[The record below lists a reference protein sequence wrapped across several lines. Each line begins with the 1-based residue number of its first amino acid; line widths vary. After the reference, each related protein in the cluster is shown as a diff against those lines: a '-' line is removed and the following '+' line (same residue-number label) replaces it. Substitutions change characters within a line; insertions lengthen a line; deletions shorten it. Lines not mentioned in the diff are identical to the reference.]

1 LSTPTPQLVL
11 GPLLRYVGTTTAT
24 VWVETDAPAVVEV
37 LGHRASTFNVL
48 GHHYALVLIEELEP
62 GSINRYE
69 VLLNGR
75 TVWPQED
82 GRPVPAIHT
91 REGERQSRL
100 VFGSCRVGAPES
112 PPYTHAP
119 SEHRKGLG
127 VDALWAYS
135 RRLQEGAASWPDGL
149 LLMGDQV
156 YADDVPPETA
166 AFIRERRNVDEPP
179 GEEIAD
185 FEEYTR
191 LYRESWSDPDIRWLL
206 STVPSAMI
214 FDDHDVSDDW
224 NISQSWVDEKRSLSW
239 WDERIT
245 GAFMAYWI
253 YQHLGN
259 LSPPELAEETMFDL
273 VLEDDDAG
281 PRLRE
286 FARRCDRESAAS
298 RWAYYRDFGR
308 SRLLVIDSRAAR
320 VLVDGH
326 RDMVDAAEWEW
337 IVEHARGS
345 FDHLILVTTLP
356 AFAPHGIHHLEAW
369 SEAVCAERFGPAV
382 GRLGEL
388 VRRAVDLEHWA
399 AFQRAFE
406 QLVDLLRDI
415 STGLGGEPPATI
427 TILSGDVHTTYI
439 AEVDLGPKSGPSRV
453 YQVVCSPFRN
463 PLKPFARRVV
473 KATGSRLAARV
484 FSALARASGVPPSSA
499 TWSYLARR
507 TYDNSIGELNLD
519 EDAAT
524 VTIYQSRP
532 PGWLELLY
540 TRKLSG

>member
-1 LSTPTPQLVL
+1 MANLVL

-24 VWVETDAPAVVEV
+24 VWVETGAPAVVEV
-37 LGHRASTFNVL
+37 LEHSASTFNVL
-48 GHHYALVLIEELEP
+48 GHHYALVLIEELVP
-62 GSINRYE
+62 GSVNPYD
-69 VLLNGR
+69 VQLDGH
-75 TVWPQED
+75 TVWPPED
-82 GRPVPAIHT
+82 ERPAPAIHT
-91 REGERQSRL
+91 REGERQARL
-100 VFGSCRVGAPES
+100 VFGSCRVGAPQS

-135 RRLQEGAASWPDGL
+135 RRLQEGAASWPDAL

-166 AFIRERRNVDEPP
+166 AFIRERRAVDVPP

-214 FDDHDVSDDW
+214 FDDHDVNDDW
-224 NISQSWVDEKRSLSW
+224 NISQSWVDEMRSLPW
-239 WDERIT
+239 WDDRIT
-245 GAFMAYWI
+245 GAFMAYWL

-259 LSPPELAEETMFDL
+259 LSPPELAEETMFEL
-273 VLEDDDAG
+273 VRQDDDAG

-326 RDMVDAAEWEW
+326 RDMVDTEEWEW
-337 IVEHARGS
+337 IVEHAHGS

-369 SEAVCAERFGPAV
+369 SEAVCAGRWGGTAA
-382 GRLGEL
+382 RLGEL
-388 VRRAVDLEHWA
+388 IRRAVDLEHWA

-415 STGLGGEPPATI
+415 STGLGAEPPATI
-427 TILSGDVHTTYI
+427 TILSGDVHTTY
-439 AEVDLGPKSGPSRV
+439 AVEVELGPKAGPSRV
-453 YQVVCSPFRN
+453 YQIVCSPFRN
-463 PLKPFARRVV
+463 PLTPLARRVV
-473 KATGSRLAARV
+473 RATGSRVAARV
-484 FSALARASGVPPSSA
+484 FSVLARASGVAPSSA
-499 TWSYLARR
+499 TWRYLAHR
-507 TYDNSIGELNLD
+507 TYDNSIGELSLD
-519 EDAAT
+519 EEAAT
-524 VTIYQSRP
+524 VTLYRAVP
-532 PGWLELLY
+532 PGALEPLY
-540 TRKLSG
+540 TRKLS

>member
-1 LSTPTPQLVL
+1 
-11 GPLLRYVGTTTAT
+11 
-24 VWVETDAPAVVEV
+24 VETDAPAVVEV

-62 GSINRYE
+62 GSVSPYQ
-69 VLLNGR
+69 VQLDGR

-82 GRPVPAIHT
+82 DRPVPAIHT
-91 REGERQSRL
+91 REGERQARL
-100 VFGSCRVGAPES
+100 VFGSCRVGAPQS

-119 SEHRKGLG
+119 SEHKRGLG

-166 AFIRERRNVDEPP
+166 AFIRERRDVDAAP

-214 FDDHDVSDDW
+214 FDDHDVNDDW
-224 NISQSWVDEKRSLSW
+224 NISQSWVEEMRSLPW

-245 GAFMAYWI
+245 GAFMAYWL

-259 LSPPELAEETMFDL
+259 LSPPELAEETMFEL
-273 VLEDDDAG
+273 VQQDEDAG

-320 VLVDGH
+320 VLGDGH
-326 RDMVDAAEWEW
+326 RDMVDTEEWDW

-369 SEAVCAERFGPAV
+369 SEAVCAGRWGSAPA
-382 GRLGEL
+382 RLGEL

-427 TILSGDVHTTYI
+427 TILSGDVHTTYA
-439 AEVDLGPKSGPSRV
+439 AEVDLGPNAGPSRV

-463 PLKPFARRVV
+463 PLAPFARRVV
-473 KATGSRLAARV
+473 KATGSRFAARV
-484 FSALARASGVPPSSA
+484 FSALARASGVPPSPA
-499 TWSYLARR
+499 TWSYLAQR

-519 EDAAT
+519 EEAAT
-524 VTIYQSRP
+524 VTLYRAVP
-532 PGWLELLY
+532 PGSLELLY
-540 TRKLSG
+540 THELSG